1 MDTSRVAFL
10 KALKSFPRW
19 MEIRKR
25 PQKAVGAKLLQSIM
39 DEQDNIINELDAF
52 KKDFFLVSYVGR
64 EEEILDHVFIYQVG
78 DIDIA
83 NLKMVSPKVQVTNE
97 PRRFIEKHN
106 DYILY
111 QEGYIMLSPAV
122 KGNLKKVELL
132 VDGYSYG
139 GKLKRLPLWN
149 IFDEFAMFLSLERF
163 EEETNKELLHRC
175 FAAFRNPTNS
185 TEQGIKNAIVNT
197 VMNIVPLSDE
207 DIEIQTPGVTNV
219 YEQDSAGEEIY
230 EKLARFNQ
238 DIFRT
243 KRWNMDTWE
252 HEFKKLDYFPHVW
265 DAPVEVYQDGV
276 GQLDDLKVS
285 LSNDISDLE
294 KTDVSITGYKT
305 DVIAVNNYILS
316 QNIQKEIPLKL
327 ERYQDVLKPKT
338 VSYKIVASPV
348 VKVDQPQN
356 VYVKSMTK
364 TSGEVEQLLEDIVI
378 DPGSATI
385 LNGGALT
392 AGKKYRLG
400 FFAKASYADMVIDR
414 AALITGNV
422 ETSLL
427 KETPSFKKKDGS
439 LRNIDVR
446 AHISNVN
453 DLKTATNIISHRN
466 GFRLAA
472 GQTVG
477 DLYVDATGMSNEYM
491 FVGHECEAEDI
502 TSNRGLV
509 KLKGFTETAD
519 GKLQDKSTSVSST
532 ITMEVEG
539 YSLSFDYINSSTQ
552 GSCTVLITVDGNIDS
567 ANSGLWTASR
577 SFSAEYDHCAS
588 IKVQI
593 TKAGMHPVE
602 FANVKAK
609 RYKVEVELL
618 NDSMQELIDASY
630 GKILPPLAATEQ
642 NVIHVRLTNLGAK
655 TPVINYVHI
664 GSSMENAAFF
674 TDEFTAT
681 AGSHLSIRSD
691 CRVELYEVVSGANV
705 TVDSNFRA
713 YKRYRNNTAD
723 DIYVGIDTSN
733 FISITSSSKKI
744 ENATK
749 NGNVIK
755 CIRLKPGEELDSIIL
770 SGDAYKL
777 LNKEKLTT
785 LVGMAPGEELYVS
798 NKSRGFI
805 VRNTAAKTERLA
817 VIPRNKFPSN
827 SKNIAVE
834 NLPTNMSAA
843 FVIDEKED
851 KSAVGSSFDRNF
863 EFMYVTHNN
872 DEQYV
877 GYNKTTMFSSPLN
890 NVPMS
895 NTFSPVLDTTRLMY
909 YEVEDA
915 VKGADASTKARF
927 MKPAGTPEK
936 WTLGIKNEGL
946 QITTDMGY
954 NNSSSYAMDIERYN
968 ESFTISNRIVLP
980 ETIKADGEN
989 VELGRYI
996 ITPPDDMKI
1005 IYVEESVVQRE
1016 VIIENDGFNKLWHS
1030 NVVTI
1035 NDVQLGG
1042 ASIARSRY
1050 SLLVEDKSAG
1060 GKEGIILWND
1070 KNLYGQKVDIVY
1082 TYKKP
1087 LALTYKSLM
1096 SLYDLIGYNV
1106 DAYKKINAT
1115 PFHYV
1120 DLIDNEVRMVDFK
1133 EVPDKIVIQCSNPNF
1148 QATVEGNLVRVKR
1161 VTKDNNVILNTGFY
1175 YDNGVEY
1182 YLFNH
1187 MHEEKIDRMN
1197 GVYLFNVKRNG
1208 NTLELFRRSTNYVK
1222 DSAFSPGRKEVLC
1235 DIDCQTNKRIQGL
1248 SELESVTACDSYNMW
1263 QSFNMKVQMK
1273 QGVHDLGIHFEP
1285 TDRHGYAVMDITRF
1299 AKKGKM
1305 ISFAATK
1312 SLETYMAK
1320 EVLADSQSM
1329 QKSIFVEKETEF
1341 KDEGTY
1347 RSYVFDEEPE
1357 KDTRY
1362 YIMVQGVGVIDDIIA
1377 RPYDLNIDTRTV
1389 HKKNIE
1395 AIGFAVDEPLEKN
1408 MEVECDFDIIGNH
1421 LNRLDITKDGTV
1433 ITGSNVD
1440 WGLTK
1445 IYEFSRDIDSYWLRG
1460 AVIKH
1465 GAIYAEERTATIK
1478 SPTIFLENH
1487 KAIKSI
1493 YVKINDVLING
1504 MKNFDI
1510 RLKGANSLGEVFQTL
1525 VEEPKTN
1532 LARIFEPK
1540 LMPYLQIE
1548 VDMPAERVI
1557 NNIEVYAEYAESDS
1571 PLHIIPNSDG
1581 ELISKVYD
1589 TTYAANYQLTR
1600 IEGALSNID
1609 DIDIYIRG
1617 CRRDTTHEVWTKW
1630 YKEKLDKNQETELP
1644 HIFENYQLFQFKLV
1658 LKKSKAQCSIDK
1670 YVLEVV

>member
-39 DEQDNIINELDAF
+39 DEQDNIIAELDAF
-52 KKDFFLVSYVGR
+52 RKEFFLVSYVGR
-64 EEEILDHVFIYQVG
+64 EEEILDHVFVYQVG
-78 DIDIA
+78 DVDIE
-83 NLKMVSPKVQVTNE
+83 NLKMVSPKVQVTDE
-97 PRRFIEKHN
+97 PRRFIENHN
-106 DYILY
+106 NYILY

-122 KGNLKKVELL
+122 KGSLKKVELL

-185 TEQGIKNAIVNT
+185 TEQGVKNAIVNT
-197 VMNIVPLSDE
+197 VMNILPISDE
-207 DIEIQTPGVTNV
+207 DIEIETPDITNV
-219 YEQDSAGEEIY
+219 YEHDSEGEEIY
-230 EKLARFNQ
+230 EKLASFNQ

-285 LSNDISDLE
+285 LSNDINDLE

-305 DVIAVNNYILS
+305 DVVAVNNYVLS

-327 ERYQDVLKPKT
+327 ERYQDVLKPKK
-338 VSYKIVASPV
+338 VSYKITASPV
-348 VKVDQPQN
+348 AKVDQPQK
-356 VYVKSMTK
+356 VFVKSMSK
-364 TSGEVEQLLEDIVI
+364 TSGEVEQLLEDIVV

-385 LNGGALT
+385 LNAGTLT
-392 AGKKYRLG
+392 AGKKYQLG
-400 FFAKASYADMVIDR
+400 FFARTPYSDMVIDR
-414 AALITGNV
+414 ANLVTSGS

-427 KETPSFKKKDGS
+427 KETVSFKKKEGS
-439 LRNIDVR
+439 LRNIDVLVH
-446 AHISNVN
+446 ADNVN
-453 DLKTATNIISHRN
+453 ALKTSTNIMNHRD
-466 GFRLAA
+466 GLRLTA

-477 DLYVDATGMSNEYM
+477 DIYVDATGMSNEYM
-491 FVGHECEAEDI
+491 FIGHECEAEDI

-509 KLKGFTETAD
+509 KLNGFTETAD
-519 GKLQDKSTSVSST
+519 GKLQDNSTSVSST

-539 YSLSFDYINSSTQ
+539 YSLSFDYINSTTL
-552 GSCTVLITVDGNIDS
+552 GSCTVLITVDGSID
-567 ANSGLWTASR
+567 AVNSGLWTASR
-577 SFSAEYDHCAS
+577 SFAAEYDHCAS

-609 RYKVEVELL
+609 RYKVEVELQ
-618 NDSMQELIDASY
+618 NDSGQELIESSY

-642 NVIHVRLTNLGAK
+642 NIIHVRLTNLGTK
-655 TPVINYVHI
+655 TPIVNYVHI
-664 GSSMENAAFF
+664 GSSMENAAYF

-681 AGSHLSIRSD
+681 AGSYLSIRTD
-691 CRVELYEVVSGANV
+691 CRVELYEVVAGANV
-705 TVDSNFRA
+705 TVNTDFRT

-723 DIYVGIDTSN
+723 DIYVGIDTSD
-733 FISITSSSKKI
+733 FISVTASSKKI
-744 ENATK
+744 ENTTK
-749 NGNVIK
+749 NGNVVK
-755 CIRLKPGEELDSIIL
+755 CIKLKPGEEIDSIIM
-770 SGDAYKL
+770 SGEMYKL
-777 LNKEKLTT
+777 LSREKLTT
-785 LVGMAPGEELYVS
+785 LVGMTTGEELYVS

-805 VRNTAAKTERLA
+805 VRNTAAKTERLV
-817 VIPRNKFPSN
+817 VISRNKFPSQG
-827 SKNIAVE
+827 KNITIE

-843 FVIDEKED
+843 FVINEKEG
-851 KSAVGSSFDRNF
+851 KSAAGSSFDRNF
-863 EFMYVTHNN
+863 EFMYLTYNN

-877 GYNKTTMFSSPLN
+877 GYNKATMFSSPLN
-890 NVPMS
+890 NVAMS
-895 NTFSPVLDTTRLMY
+895 NTFSPVLDTTKLMY

-915 VKGADASTKARF
+915 AKGTDASTKARF
-927 MKPAGTPEK
+927 MKPAGAPEK
-936 WTLGIKNEGL
+936 WTLGVKNEGL

-968 ESFTISNRIVLP
+968 ESFAVSNRIVLP
-980 ETIKADGEN
+980 ETIKVDGDN

-1005 IYVEESVVQRE
+1005 LHDIETVGQKD
-1016 VIIENDGFNKLWHS
+1016 VIVENDGFNKLWYS
-1030 NVVTI
+1030 NVESIV
-1035 NDVQLGG
+1035 DVRLAGV
-1042 ASIARSRY
+1042 SIDPSKY
-1050 SLLVEDKSAG
+1050 SLLVEDKASG

-1070 KNLYGQKVDIVY
+1070 KALYGKKVDIVY
-1082 TYKKP
+1082 EYKKP
-1087 LALTYKSLM
+1087 MALTYKSLM
-1096 SLYDLIGYNV
+1096 SLYDLVGYNV
-1106 DAYKKINAT
+1106 DAYKKINST
-1115 PFHYV
+1115 PYHYV
-1120 DLIDNEVRMVDFK
+1120 DLIDNEARTIDFK
-1133 EVPDKIVIQCSNPNF
+1133 ETPDKIIIKCSNPNF
-1148 QATVEGNLVRVKR
+1148 QATVEGNLIRVKR
-1161 VTKDNNVILNTGFY
+1161 VTKDNNVILNTGYY
-1175 YDNGVEY
+1175 YDSGVEY

-1187 MHEEKIDRMN
+1187 KHEEKIDRMS
-1197 GVYLFNVKRNG
+1197 GVVLYNVKRYG
-1208 NTLELFRRSTNYVK
+1208 DTLELFRRSTNYVK
-1222 DSAFSPGRKEVLC
+1222 DSAFNPSRKEVLC

-1273 QGVHDLGIHFEP
+1273 QGVLDLGIHFES
-1285 TDRHGYAVMDITRF
+1285 TDRFGYAVMDITRF
-1299 AKKGKM
+1299 VEKGKM

-1320 EVLADSQSM
+1320 EMLADSQSM
-1329 QKSIFVEKETEF
+1329 QKSIFVEKAAKF

-1347 RSYVFDEEPE
+1347 RSYVFESEPE
-1357 KDTRY
+1357 KNTRY
-1362 YIMVQGVGVIDDIIA
+1362 YLMVQGAGVIDDIVI
-1377 RPYDLNIDTRTV
+1377 RPYDLNLDTRTV

-1395 AIGFAVDEPLEKN
+1395 AIGFSVDEPLEKN
-1408 MEVECDFDIIGNH
+1408 MEVEFDFDIIGN
-1421 LNRLDITKDGTV
+1421 RLDCLDVTKNGTV

-1445 IYEFSRDIDSYWLRG
+1445 IYDFNKDMDRYWLRS

-1465 GAIYAEERTATIK
+1465 GAIYAEERPATIK

-1493 YVKINDVLING
+1493 YVKINDVLIDG
-1504 MKNFDI
+1504 MKNFDVRI
-1510 RLKGANSLGEVFQTL
+1510 RGAKTSGDIFQTL

-1532 LARIFEPK
+1532 LARIFESK

-1571 PLHIIPNSDG
+1571 PLHIIPNSEG

-1630 YKEKLDKNQETELP
+1630 YKETLDKKQETQLP

-1658 LKKSKAQCSIDK
+1658 LKKSDAQCSISK